1 MTASTTPITES
12 DEEED
17 DAFLMEAAEQW
28 ATQTHDENEDEV
40 DNKGSKNSEDGAS
53 KESLSEQK
61 KKKKKSKTPLKVEK
75 VLKTEGSAQ
84 TKRHEKQST
93 TSPENTSSL
102 KLTTPQT
109 FSLHLTKIPYT
120 TTQSIIR
127 FAFLQKGCHVTS
139 IRLVYDTNQST
150 GEKHFRG
157 VAFVDLADETSF
169 QKGLEFHQTAF
180 LGGGRKVNVR
190 VTRSKGELSEI
201 VKRTEQKVADL
212 IARSKEKKEKE
223 KSDHAKDGK
232 CFKDVKGGNHAGK
245 KRKFEDR
252 KSGGE
257 AKKKNIGDMGACV
270 GGDKTKDVTAIHGNE
285 GEMGSKQNNRRRK
298 KRNEEEK
305 PKMHKNCDPQS
316 SRGGEKGHSN
326 SNNTIIVKTNEN
338 RVKSKSKHSKKS
350 GKVTTKRPMKEVKP
364 STKNQKNSSKST
376 KEKVK
381 LTKQQ
386 RAKKAAVI
394 RSKML
399 KSKR

>member
-53 KESLSEQK
+53 KESVSEQKK

-93 TSPENTSSL
+93 TSPENTSPL

-157 VAFVDLADETSF
+157 VAFVDLADEISF

-285 GEMGSKQNNRRRK
+285 GEMGSKQNNRRQK

-316 SRGGEKGHSN
+316 SKGGEKGHSN

-350 GKVTTKRPMKEVKP
+350 ERATTKRPMKEVK
-364 STKNQKNSSKST
+364 STTKNQNSSKST